1 MLETFLK
8 TEHFQHVGTFFL
20 SARLSAADTV
30 GEYKV
35 LQGSPL
41 LVRPSLLENVENPK
55 KGRALANTLDPVDCH
70 PVTTSLL
77 NGLAPPRDRSIPV
90 NDGICWL
97 GKPSPLRFRHT
108 PSGHRAGFLKPKE
121 GLPKPN

>member
-20 SARLSAADTV
+20 SARLSAAYTV

-35 LQGSPL
+35 LPGSPL

-77 NGLAPPRDRSIPV
+77 NGLAPPGTAQFPRMMESVGWENLRRCDFVIP
-90 NDGICWL
+90 
-97 GKPSPLRFRHT
+97 
-108 PSGHRAGFLKPKE
+108 RAATVRGS
-121 GLPKPN
+121 